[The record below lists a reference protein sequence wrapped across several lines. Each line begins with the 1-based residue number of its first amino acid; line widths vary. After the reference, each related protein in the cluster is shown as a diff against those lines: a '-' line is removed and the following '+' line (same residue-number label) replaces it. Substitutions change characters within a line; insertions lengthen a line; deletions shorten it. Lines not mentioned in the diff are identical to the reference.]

1 MIRVL
6 PTLILIIFL
15 SAVSGRGQDLQMTCG
30 VATGFPPYQ
39 FAIDDKPA
47 GFDVDVAKSVCAR
60 LGLTARFEQG
70 KWDNVV
76 SMLLFG
82 RIDMVVGME
91 VNTFRHDYFDFSMP
105 YAKRHDV
112 VFVSANSTVT
122 RVEDLFGLIITGDRH
137 SFVELHWKE
146 RGIHQKIRIM
156 QVGSKEESMDLLA
169 RGETAAAI
177 MPLEVGKYL
186 AARRGFEIRT
196 LSNPDPGSDVAIA
209 LRKGNPE
216 LLVRI
221 NQALRDLQAD
231 GELDALARKWFSGGP
246 PLLQD

>member
-6 PTLILIIFL
+6 PTLVLIICL
-15 SAVSGRGQDLQMTCG
+15 CAVSGQAQELHMTCG

-39 FAIDDKPA
+39 FVIDDKPA
-47 GFDVDVAKSVCAR
+47 GFDVDVAKAVCGR
-60 LGLTARFEQG
+60 LGALSRFEQG
-70 KWDNVV
+70 KWDDVV

-82 RIDMVVGME
+82 KIDMVVGME
-91 VNTFRHDYFDFSMP
+91 VNAFRHEYFDFSRP

-112 VFVSANSTVT
+112 VFVAADSTVT

-146 RGIHQKIRIM
+146 QGIHQKIRIM

-186 AARRGFEIRT
+186 AAMRGLEIRT
-196 LSNPDPGSDVAIA
+196 LGNPDPGSDVAIA

-216 LLVRI
+216 LLGSI
-221 NQALRDLQAD
+221 NEVLRDLQAD
-231 GELDALARKWFSGGP
+231 GELDALARKWFSENATAV
-246 PLLQD
+246 QD